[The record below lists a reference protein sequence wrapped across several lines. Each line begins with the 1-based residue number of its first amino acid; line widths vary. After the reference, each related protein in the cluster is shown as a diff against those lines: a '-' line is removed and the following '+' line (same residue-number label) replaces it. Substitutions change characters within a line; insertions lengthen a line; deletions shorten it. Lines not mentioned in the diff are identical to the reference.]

1 MTIDYRTLANPKPEP
16 RKRQQRRRK
25 AAESAVLKS
34 VRLEVEARDGYCLIA
49 SRMVRAVGAALGSC
63 AGPSQLAHLEQHRRC
78 FTRGQA
84 PERRHQVNWLAM
96 MCARHHADYD
106 RHLFALVLPDDG
118 IVAGQAIGIVR
129 YAISSRS
136 GR

>member
-63 AGPSQLAHLEQHRRC
+63 AGPSQLAHLGQHRRC

-106 RHLFALVLPDDG
+106 GHQFGLVLTEEG
-118 IVAGQAIGIVR
+118 IVAGRPVGIVR
-129 YAISSRS
+129 YAISLRS